1 MAIVD
6 ETAGKCP
13 EMCHDSLPNPDI
25 TLSGGGD
32 YGGDHAL
39 VGSVS
44 DVVLPKTSSVG
55 DFTRLGSLMSS
66 FSSRR
71 SSARLSR
78 NSTASEL
85 GRNNKTPS
93 SVAVESNAKNSPNP
107 GHHEFDDITPGDFLR
122 IHHSTRDKP
131 ITFSTS
137 LTPLKEESESTKD
150 NKNEGD
156 VVAVVKL

>member
-44 DVVLPKTSSVG
+44 DVV
-55 DFTRLGSLMSS
+55 
-66 FSSRR
+66 R

-122 IHHSTRDKP
+122 
-131 ITFSTS
+131 
-137 LTPLKEESESTKD
+137 SEFPVLYSSTKD
-150 NKNEGD
+150 EEKG
-156 VVAVVKL
+156 